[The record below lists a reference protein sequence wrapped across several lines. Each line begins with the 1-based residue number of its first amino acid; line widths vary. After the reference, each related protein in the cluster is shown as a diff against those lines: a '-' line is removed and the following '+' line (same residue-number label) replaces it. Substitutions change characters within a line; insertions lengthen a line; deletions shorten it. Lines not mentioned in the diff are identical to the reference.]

1 MSTIIV
7 YLPVGLNHPEL
18 EVILSRTQ
26 LILDQGHEVDILLC
40 SGKKGYACSKNILIK
55 KIFAIYVIRIN

>member
-1 MSTIIV
+1 MSKIIV

-40 SGKKGYACSKNILIK
+40 SGKKVNLL
-55 KIFAIYVIRIN
+55 